1 MVTTLIESSKASS
14 WQQSRNSA
22 AVSSSIEHP
31 PFGDGKRIAALNSL
45 TSLLILRYLIGV
57 GVGQGSFL
65 RKQESRGS
73 AALSLLEIR
82 LKCVQFSEAP
92 MTFSKL
98 YDNPAAAVADIR
110 DGATLLIGGA
120 TRSSEPTAL
129 LAALLASGVRDLT
142 CVCDFADWDGS
153 EGILQLVH
161 AERIARIIS
170 PYPFVGDGDGVI
182 QQQWEAGALAVEV
195 IPQGTLAER
204 LRAAGAGIGGVFVAA
219 GLGTRFAD
227 GRETRTVNGV
237 ERVLESPLR
246 ADFAL
251 IRAARAD
258 TLGNLAYQGA
268 QRGWNAVMAPAARIT
283 IAEVDTVGEPGTI
296 DPELVITPGIYV
308 NRVVQTLSTGERG

>member
-1 MVTTLIESSKASS
+1 
-14 WQQSRNSA
+14 
-22 AVSSSIEHP
+22 
-31 PFGDGKRIAALNSL
+31 
-45 TSLLILRYLIGV
+45 
-57 GVGQGSFL
+57 
-65 RKQESRGS
+65 
-73 AALSLLEIR
+73 
-82 LKCVQFSEAP
+82 

-98 YDNPAAAVADIR
+98 YDTPAAAVADIH

-120 TRSSEPTAL
+120 TRNSEPTAL

-153 EGILQLVH
+153 EGILQLAH

-170 PYPFVGDGDGVI
+170 PFPFVGESGGVI
-182 QQQWEAGALAVEV
+182 RKQWQAGDLAVEV

-204 LRAAGAGIGGVFVAA
+204 LRAAGAGIGGVFTQV

-237 ERVLESPLR
+237 ECVLESPLH

-251 IRAARAD
+251 IRADRAD
-258 TLGNLAYQGA
+258 GLGNLAYRGV

-283 IAEVDTVGEPGTI
+283 IAEVDTVGEPGAI

-308 NRVVQTLSTGERG
+308 NRVVNTPPTSEQG

>member
-1 MVTTLIESSKASS
+1 
-14 WQQSRNSA
+14 
-22 AVSSSIEHP
+22 
-31 PFGDGKRIAALNSL
+31 
-45 TSLLILRYLIGV
+45 
-57 GVGQGSFL
+57 
-65 RKQESRGS
+65 
-73 AALSLLEIR
+73 
-82 LKCVQFSEAP
+82 

-129 LAALLASGVRDLT
+129 LAALLASDVRDLT

-161 AERIARIIS
+161 AGRIARIIS
-170 PYPFVGDGDGVI
+170 PFPFVGDGDGVI
-182 QQQWEAGALAVEV
+182 QRQSQSGALAVEV
-195 IPQGTLAER
+195 VPQGALAER
-204 LRAAGAGIGGVFVAA
+204 LRAAGAGIGGVFTPV

-227 GRETRTVNGV
+227 GRETRAVNGV
-237 ERVLESPLR
+237 DCVLESPLR

-296 DPELVITPGIYV
+296 DPELVITPGIYI
-308 NRVVQTLSTGERG
+308 NRVVQTPPSNEQG

>member
-1 MVTTLIESSKASS
+1 
-14 WQQSRNSA
+14 
-22 AVSSSIEHP
+22 
-31 PFGDGKRIAALNSL
+31 
-45 TSLLILRYLIGV
+45 
-57 GVGQGSFL
+57 
-65 RKQESRGS
+65 
-73 AALSLLEIR
+73 
-82 LKCVQFSEAP
+82 

-120 TRSSEPTAL
+120 TPSSEPTAL
-129 LAALLASGVRDLT
+129 LAALLATGVRDLT
-142 CVCDFADWDGS
+142 CVCDLADWDGS
-153 EGILQLVH
+153 EGILQLAH

-227 GRETRTVNGV
+227 GKETRAVNGV
-237 ERVLESPLR
+237 DCVLESPLR

-251 IRAARAD
+251 IRAAHAD
-258 TLGNLAYQGA
+258 SLGNLAYQGA

-308 NRVVQTLSTGERG
+308 NRVVQAPSTN